1 MKAPWRPGA
10 ARGRVAGGDGIRRW
24 TLAGRYG
31 AGGHARD
38 VGKKTPNASVVAVP
52 PGIQSVDVTSAE
64 QPLAGF
70 DRSEI
75 RFWCRTPPGILPSL
89 AFGLR
94 MSTSTT
100 ARPATPPLPP
110 AQSKLSDLEIKD
122 AQLIFG
128 SVWRELEEDFGR
140 ENLRFPKEIILLG
153 GAPGAGKGTNT
164 EFIRE
169 TRGLTCPPVVISA
182 LLDSPEAQA
191 IKNAGNMVGDRDVVG
206 LLLRHLLH
214 PEYRDGAILDGFPR
228 TKVQV
233 ECLKL
238 LVDRMNALRRE
249 YYDTPLSIHF
259 RQPTV
264 HIMVLFVDEKESIA
278 RQLKRGRE
286 TRLHN
291 EEVVRSGVG
300 TLLEDRPTDHDE
312 GLARR
317 RYRVFKEQTWDAL
330 QSLKE
335 IFHYH
340 LISAQG
346 AFEEV
351 EQNIL
356 RELEYQSTLELDP
369 RTVDRLRG
377 VPVASE
383 IIVHARQ
390 ELVKR
395 LDSYE
400 LEHREVFAKVTVF
413 IETKIIPI
421 VLRHAIS
428 GTAHINAEERVL
440 EDPLALAM
448 LIDVFSE
455 RGYHAVVD
463 IHKIEIPEKV
473 DLATGAIKCRTK
485 KVFRIQIRFQGSE
498 IRRG

>member
-1 MKAPWRPGA
+1 MPNPAP
-10 ARGRVAGGDGIRRW
+10 V
-24 TLAGRYG
+24 
-31 AGGHARD
+31 
-38 VGKKTPNASVVAVP
+38 TPVP
-52 PGIQSVDVTSAE
+52 
-64 QPLAGF
+64 F
-70 DRSEI
+70 
-75 RFWCRTPPGILPSL
+75 
-89 AFGLR
+89 
-94 MSTSTT
+94 
-100 ARPATPPLPP
+100 PLPV
-110 AQSKLSDLEIKD
+110 QGKISDLEIKD
-122 AQLIFG
+122 AHLIFG
-128 SVWRELEEDFGR
+128 AVWQELETAVGR

-164 EFIRE
+164 DFIGR
-169 TRGLTCPPVVISA
+169 TRGLTCPPIVMSA
-182 LLDSPEAQA
+182 LLDSPEA
-191 IKNAGNMVGDRDVVG
+191 KVLKDAGNMVGDREVVT
-206 LLLRHLLH
+206 LLLRELLK
-214 PEYRDGAILDGFPR
+214 PEYRDGVILDGFPR

-238 LVDRMNALRRE
+238 LVDRMHALRRE
-249 YYDTPLSIHF
+249 FYNTPLSIHF

-264 HIMVLFVDEKESIA
+264 HIMVLFVDERESVA

-291 EEVVRSGVG
+291 DEVARTGVG
-300 TLLEDRPTDHDE
+300 QLLEDRPTDHDE
-312 GLARR
+312 QLARR

-340 LISAQG
+340 FINAQG
-346 AFEEV
+346 PIEEV

-400 LEHREVFAKVTVF
+400 LEHAELFAKVVVF
-413 IETKIIPI
+413 IEKKILPI

-428 GTAHINAEERVL
+428 GVAQINAEDPVL
-440 EDPLALAM
+440 DESLALAM

-463 IHKIEIPEKV
+463 VHRIEVPERV
-473 DLATGAIKCRTK
+473 DLATGVIRCRTK
-485 KVFRIQIRFQGSE
+485 KVFRVSIRFQGSE

>member
-1 MKAPWRPGA
+1 MP
-10 ARGRVAGGDGIRRW
+10 
-24 TLAGRYG
+24 
-31 AGGHARD
+31 
-38 VGKKTPNASVVAVP
+38 TPAT
-52 PGIQSVDVTSAE
+52 ITSAA
-64 QPLAGF
+64 L
-70 DRSEI
+70 
-75 RFWCRTPPGILPSL
+75 
-89 AFGLR
+89 
-94 MSTSTT
+94 
-100 ARPATPPLPP
+100 LPP
-110 AQSKLSDLEIKD
+110 VQGKISDLEIKD
-122 AQLIFG
+122 AHLIFDAI
-128 SVWRELEEDFGR
+128 WQELEADCGR

-164 EFIRE
+164 NFIAR
-169 TRGLTCPPVVISA
+169 TRGLTCPPLVMSA
-182 LLDSPEAQA
+182 LLDSPDARVL
-191 IKNAGNMVGDRDVVG
+191 KDAGNMVGDREVVT
-206 LLLRHLLH
+206 LLLRELLK
-214 PEYRDGAILDGFPR
+214 PEYRDGVILDGFPR

-238 LVDRMNALRRE
+238 LVDRMHALRRE
-249 YYDTPLSIHF
+249 FYNTPLSIHF
-259 RQPTV
+259 RQPTI

-291 EEVVRSGVG
+291 EEIARTGIG
-300 TLLEDRPTDHDE
+300 ELLEDRPTDHDE
-312 GLARR
+312 QLARR

-340 LISAQG
+340 FINAQG
-346 AFEEV
+346 PIEEV

-356 RELEYQSTLELDP
+356 HELEYQSTLELDP

-400 LEHREVFAKVTVF
+400 LEHGELFAKVVAF
-413 IETKIIPI
+413 IEKRIMPI

-428 GTAHINAEERVL
+428 GVAQINAEEPVL
-440 EDPLALAM
+440 EESLALAM

-463 IHKIEIPEKV
+463 VHKIEIPERV

-485 KVFRIQIRFQGSE
+485 KVYRISIRFHGSE